1 MITRERVEHFLPVAA
16 WGRHYD
22 RAHLRGDLSA
32 GVTVGVMLIP
42 QGMAYAMLAGLP
54 PIHGLYAA
62 LVPLL
67 LYALLGTSRQLAVGP
82 VAIVALMVAA
92 GVGTLAEPG
101 TPEYIGLAILLALM
115 VGTIQLAMGLL
126 RMGFLVNF
134 LSHPVVSGFTSA
146 AALIIGLSQLQH
158 LFGVSLPGDNQAH
171 MILYHL
177 ALEILSIHPPTLLI
191 GSASIA
197 LLILLRRWRR
207 TFPAQIA
214 VVAVAVVVTWG
225 FGLHEQGV
233 RIVGT
238 VPEGLPSFAV
248 PAVDTDTLRALLP
261 IALAIAL
268 VGFMESIA
276 VAKAMVRRHRDYRLD
291 ANQELIALGGANLG
305 GAFFQ
310 SFPVAGGFSR
320 TAVNDQAGAKTGLAS
335 MVSAAMIAITLLFL
349 TPLFTFL
356 PTAVLA
362 AVILVAVAGLID
374 VQEMRFLWR
383 VRREDFLM
391 LATTFMVTLFIG
403 IEEGIAT
410 GVLLS
415 LAMVI
420 YRSTRPHVAVLGR
433 LPGTDTYRNIRRFP
447 EAEQRDD
454 LLIVRFD
461 AQLYF
466 ANVDYFQ
473 DTLRRLENE
482 KAKPLRQ
489 VIIDAASMPSIDAS
503 GIHALTSVIG
513 DYRRRGIALALTGVL
528 GPVRDAL
535 DRAGVVEYL
544 GTENFYLDVPEAIAC
559 GIDGEERRP
568 RTDYTLQHFG

>member
-1 MITRERVEHFLPVAA
+1 MTALERTERFLPVLLWA
-16 WGRHYD
+16 RQYD
-22 RAHLRGDLSA
+22 RAHLGGDLSA

-54 PIHGLYAA
+54 PIYGLYAA

-101 TPEYIGLAILLALM
+101 TQEYIGLAILLALM
-115 VGTIQLAMGLL
+115 VGAIQLAMGLL

-146 AALIIGLSQLQH
+146 AALIIGMSQMQH
-158 LFGVSLPGDNQAH
+158 LFGVSLPGGNQAH
-171 MILYHL
+171 SIVYHL
-177 ALEILSIHPPTLLI
+177 ALQIPSVHLPTLLV

-197 LLILLRRWRR
+197 LLVLLRRWRR
-207 TFPAQIA
+207 TFPGQIA
-214 VVAVAVVVTWG
+214 VVALAVTVTWG
-225 FGLHEQGV
+225 FGLHEEGV

-248 PAVDTDTLRALLP
+248 PAVDSDTLRALLP

-276 VAKAMVRRHRDYRLD
+276 MAKVMVQRHRDYRLD

-310 SFPVAGGFSR
+310 SFPVTGGFSR

-335 MVSAAMIAITLLFL
+335 MVSAGTIAITLLFL

-391 LATTFMVTLFIG
+391 LATTFLVTLFIG

-415 LAMVI
+415 LTMVI

-433 LPGTDTYRNIRRFP
+433 LPGTDTYRNVRRFP
-447 EAEQRDD
+447 EAEQREA

-466 ANVDYFQ
+466 ANVEYFQ
-473 DTLRRLENE
+473 ETLRRLERE
-482 KAKPLRQ
+482 KAKPVRQ
-489 VIIDAASMPSIDAS
+489 VIVDAASVPSIDAS
-503 GIHALTSVIG
+503 GIHALTAVIS
-513 DYRRRGIALALTGVL
+513 DYRARDIALALTGVL

-544 GTENFYLDVPEAIAC
+544 GAENFYLDVPEAIAC
-559 GIDGEERRP
+559 SIDGERRP
-568 RTDYTLQHFG
+568 RADYTLQHSG

>member
-1 MITRERVEHFLPVAA
+1 MITRERVERFLPVAA

-101 TPEYIGLAILLALM
+101 TPEYIGLAILLAL
-115 VGTIQLAMGLL
+115 
-126 RMGFLVNF
+126 
-134 LSHPVVSGFTSA
+134 
-146 AALIIGLSQLQH
+146 
-158 LFGVSLPGDNQAH
+158 
-171 MILYHL
+171 
-177 ALEILSIHPPTLLI
+177 
-191 GSASIA
+191 
-197 LLILLRRWRR
+197 
-207 TFPAQIA
+207 
-214 VVAVAVVVTWG
+214 
-225 FGLHEQGV
+225 
-233 RIVGT
+233 
-238 VPEGLPSFAV
+238 
-248 PAVDTDTLRALLP
+248 LP

-291 ANQELIALGGANLG
+291 ANQELIALGGASLG

-320 TAVNDQAGAKTGLAS
+320 TAINDQAGAKAGLAS

-383 VRREDFLM
+383 VRREHFLM

-433 LPGTDTYRNIRRFP
+433 LPGTDTYHNIRRFP

-461 AQLYF
+461 AQL
-466 ANVDYFQ
+466 
-473 DTLRRLENE
+473 
-482 KAKPLRQ
+482 
-489 VIIDAASMPSIDAS
+489 
-503 GIHALTSVIG
+503 
-513 DYRRRGIALALTGVL
+513 
-528 GPVRDAL
+528 
-535 DRAGVVEYL
+535 
-544 GTENFYLDVPEAIAC
+544 
-559 GIDGEERRP
+559 
-568 RTDYTLQHFG
+568 

>member
-1 MITRERVEHFLPVAA
+1 MSALQRVDRLVPALS
-16 WGRHYD
+16 WLRRYD
-22 RAHLRGDLSA
+22 RSWLRGDLSA

-54 PIHGLYAA
+54 PIYGLYAA

-115 VGTIQLAMGLL
+115 VGAIQLAMGML

-158 LFGVSLPGDNQAH
+158 LFGVSPPGGNQAH
-171 MILYHL
+171 TILYHL
-177 ALEILSIHPPTLLI
+177 ALQLPSVHLPTLLI

-214 VVAVAVVVTWG
+214 VVAAAVALVWG
-225 FGLHEQGV
+225 FGLHEAGV

-238 VPEGLPSFAV
+238 VPDGLPSFAI
-248 PAVDTDTLRALLP
+248 PDISAETLRGLLP

-310 SFPVAGGFSR
+310 SFPVTGGFSR

-391 LATTFMVTLFIG
+391 LATTFLVTLFIG

-466 ANVDYFQ
+466 ANVEYFQ
-473 DTLRRLENE
+473 DTLRRLERE

-503 GIHALTSVIG
+503 GIHALTAVIG

-544 GTENFYLDVPEAIAC
+544 GAENFYLDVPEAIAC
-559 GIDGEERRP
+559 SIDGERRA
-568 RTDYTLQHFG
+568 RRDYTLQHFG